1 MKTFILAALAGV
13 SVAQTLDNATD
24 IVTDPI
30 SIFYDVRSGVDT
42 EMFQINGVKTGWTK
56 NGNSEDVQFDLK
68 LWMDF
73 GKSVED
79 FDPLRSKGSHHI
91 AISNEDGTAYEAQKF
106 EFFAHNAGVI

>member
-24 IVTDPI
+24 IVTEPI
-30 SIFYDVRSGVDT
+30 SIFYVRSGVDT

-73 GKSVED
+73 GKSVET
-79 FDPLRSKGSHHI
+79 FDPLRAQGSHQI

-106 EFFAHNAGVI
+106 EF